1 MKKTGVFV
9 CAAFLSPSLVFANGD
24 FVNGS
29 FESGDYTG
37 WTLWE
42 GGASTDPFWGT
53 WGIAFDDQTV
63 YPGDAVFDYF
73 DGIYVPV
80 FSPGYPK
87 TFHATDG
94 VYLAIQ
100 AQLGEQTHRMYQDI
114 ALDARAKKMKFDMEY
129 TTWAPFFPDN
139 QVLTI
144 SLRDVNDNILE
155 VLFQT
160 VEGNSPY
167 SIPMTT
173 FEFDV
178 KDYRNQTVRVDVEL
192 IANEFFFDAAFDNF
206 SIERSEIPPGWYQ
219 GLKNGWVGDLPPGL
233 EELPPGFDDGTK
245 AGWGTNGN

>member
-160 VEGNSPY
+160 VALCVNLSLDSP
-167 SIPMTT
+167 
-173 FEFDV
+173 V
-178 KDYRNQTVRVDVEL
+178 
-192 IANEFFFDAAFDNF
+192 
-206 SIERSEIPPGWYQ
+206 
-219 GLKNGWVGDLPPGL
+219 VG
-233 EELPPGFDDGTK
+233 
-245 AGWGTNGN
+245 